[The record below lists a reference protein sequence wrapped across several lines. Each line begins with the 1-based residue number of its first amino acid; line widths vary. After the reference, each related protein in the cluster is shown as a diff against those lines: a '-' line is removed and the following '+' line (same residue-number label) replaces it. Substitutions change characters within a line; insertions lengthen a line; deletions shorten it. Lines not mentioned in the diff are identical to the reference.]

1 MRRHLD
7 PDGVPP
13 PFGRYHHVVAIEGAT
28 RLAFVSG
35 QLGMSSDGAV
45 PEDVASQTELAFAN
59 LDACLAAAGF
69 SRAAIVRLNVYLTDA
84 EYRRAYMAVRDR
96 WVTDPPPASTLV
108 IVKALALPAC
118 KVEIEA
124 IAAA

>member
-7 PDGVPP
+7 PPAAPP
-13 PFGRYHHVVAIEGAT
+13 PFGRYHHVVTVEGAT
-28 RLAFVSG
+28 RMAFLSG
-35 QLGMSSDGAV
+35 QLGIAPDGTV
-45 PEDVASQTELAFAN
+45 PEDVARQTELAFAHLEAC
-59 LDACLAAAGF
+59 LDAAGLAR
-69 SRAAIVRLNVYLTDA
+69 SAIVRLNVYLTDP

-96 WVTDPPPASTLV
+96 WVGDPPPASTLV

>member
-7 PDGVPP
+7 PEGAPP
-13 PFGRYHHVVAIEGAT
+13 PLAKYHHVVAVEGAT
-28 RLAFVSG
+28 RLAFISG
-35 QLGMSSDGAV
+35 QLGMHADGGV
-45 PEDVASQTELAFAN
+45 PEDVTSQTEVAFAN
-59 LDACLAAAGF
+59 LDACLVAVGLT
-69 SRAAIVRLNVYLTDA
+69 RRDIVRLNVYLTDA
-84 EYRRAYMAVRDR
+84 EYRRSYMEVRDR
-96 WVTDPPPASTLV
+96 WVADPPPASTLV

>member
-7 PDGVPP
+7 PAGVAP
-13 PFGRYHHVVAIEGAT
+13 PFGRYHHVVTIEGAAQ
-28 RLAFVSG
+28 LAFLSG
-35 QLGMSSDGAV
+35 QLGMAEDGTV
-45 PEDVASQTELAFAN
+45 PEDVARQTELAFAN
-59 LDACLAAAGF
+59 LDACLSAAGLT
-69 SRAAIVRLNVYLTDA
+69 RAAIVRLNVYLTDA

-96 WVTDPPPASTLV
+96 WVADPPPASTLV

>member
-13 PFGRYHHVVAIEGAT
+13 PFGRYHHVVAVEGAR

-35 QLGMSSDGAV
+35 QLGMHSDGSV
-45 PEDVASQTELAFAN
+45 PEDVGSQSALAFAN
-59 LDACLAAAGF
+59 LDSCLTAAGL
-69 SRAAIVRLNVYLTDA
+69 SRGDIVRLNVYLTDA
-84 EYRRAYMAVRDR
+84 EYRRSYMEVRDR
-96 WVTDPPPASTLV
+96 WVADPPPASTLV